1 MSKYLSP
8 RFDSLDA
15 YTPGE
20 QPRDQKYIKLNTN
33 ECPYPPSPKVIEA
46 IDKEKNLLNL
56 YPDPTAKCLKTA
68 IAENLGLN
76 ADNVFVANGSDE
88 VLALSFMAFCDKDT
102 GVAYPDISYGFY
114 SVYADLFTLDSKV
127 IPLKDDFSVCPN
139 DFFNLGRTVFIA
151 NPNAPTGLCLSLY
164 DIENILINN
173 KNNIVVI
180 DEAYVDFGGESA
192 VKLLDRYENLLVV
205 RTFSKS
211 RNLAGGRVGFAL
223 GSKELIADLELMKF
237 SFNPYNINR
246 LSLVSATEAMKDSVY
261 FDDCVSKIK
270 DTRTFLVNELEGLG
284 FNVIPSCAN
293 FIFAKKDGIS
303 GEELY
308 LKLKNNGILIRH
320 FNKDRVSDYI
330 RITIGTKDEIISLID
345 TIKTIIDEVK

>member
-320 FNKDRVSDYI
+320 FNKDRISDYI

>member
-8 RFDSLDA
+8 RFESLDA

-76 ADNVFVANGSDE
+76 ADNIFVANGSDE

-139 DFFNLGRTVFIA
+139 DYFNLGRTIFIA
-151 NPNAPTGLCLSLY
+151 NPNAPTGLCLSLNEIS
-164 DIENILINN
+164 DILENN
-173 KNNIVVI
+173 KNNVVVI
-180 DEAYVDFGGESA
+180 DEAYVDFGGKSA
-192 VKLLDRYENLLVV
+192 VKLLDKYPNLLVV

-211 RNLAGGRVGFAL
+211 RNLAGGRIGFAL
-223 GSKELIADLELMKF
+223 GSNELITDLELMKF

-246 LSLVSATEAMKDSVY
+246 LSLVSATAAMKDIEY
-261 FDDCVSKIK
+261 FDKCVGEIK
-270 DTRTFLVNELEGLG
+270 NTRSFLIKELEVLG

-303 GEELY
+303 GEKLY
-308 LKLKNNGILIRH
+308 LKLKENGILIRH
-320 FNKDRVSDYI
+320 FNKERIKDYI
-330 RITIGTKDEIISLID
+330 RITIGTMDETLSLIN

>member
-33 ECPYPPSPKVIEA
+33 ECPYPPSSKVIEA

-68 IAENLGLN
+68 IADNLGLN
-76 ADNVFVANGSDE
+76 ADNIFVANGSDE

-139 DFFNLGRTVFIA
+139 DYFNLGRTIFIA

-180 DEAYVDFGGESA
+180 DEAYVDFGGEST

-246 LSLVSATEAMKDSVY
+246 LSLVSATEAMKDTVY

-320 FNKDRVSDYI
+320 FNKDRISDYI

>member
-1 MSKYLSP
+1 MSDFLSS
-8 RFDSLDA
+8 RFDKLNA

-33 ECPYPPSPKVIEA
+33 ESPYPPSPKVIEA
-46 IDKEKNLLNL
+46 IDGEKNLLNL
-56 YPDPTAKCLKTA
+56 YPDPTAKCLKVA
-68 IAENLGLN
+68 IAKNLELD

-127 IPLKDDFSVCPN
+127 IPLNDDFSVCPN
-139 DFFNLGRTVFIA
+139 DYYNLGKTIFIA
-151 NPNAPTGLCLSLY
+151 NPNAPTGLCLSLT

-173 KNNIVVI
+173 KNNVVVI

-223 GSKELIADLELMKF
+223 GSKELIADLELMKY

-246 LSLVSATEAMKDSVY
+246 LSLVSATAAMNDTEY
-261 FDDCVSKIK
+261 FEKCVGKIK
-270 DTRTFLVNELEGLG
+270 NTRTFLVNELEDLG
-284 FNVIPSCAN
+284 FKVIPSCAN

-308 LKLKNNGILIRH
+308 LKLKKNGILIRH
-320 FNKDRVSDYI
+320 FNKDRISDYI

>member
-33 ECPYPPSPKVIEA
+33 ECPYPPSSKVIEA

-68 IAENLGLN
+68 IADNLGLN
-76 ADNVFVANGSDE
+76 ADNIFVANGSDE

-139 DFFNLGRTVFIA
+139 DYFNLGRTIFIA

-246 LSLVSATEAMKDSVY
+246 LSLVSATEAMKDTVY

-320 FNKDRVSDYI
+320 FNKDRISDYI